1 MKKIALISCC
11 KKKNINKCQA
21 RDMYQSTLFKLSYLF
36 AKMIGCDD
44 IYVLSAKYGLLN
56 EEEIIEPYDETLN
69 RKNITE
75 RRNWADKVIA
85 QLKKNLEIDIKNDEF
100 IILTGKKYYEEIIPY
115 LQKYRLPLGNLPIGM
130 RLNFLKT
137 VVRN

>member
-1 MKKIALISCC
+1 MC
-11 KKKNINKCQA
+11 
-21 RDMYQSTLFKLSYLF
+21 QSTLFKLSYLF

-85 QLKKNLEIDIKNDEF
+85 QLKKKF
-100 IILTGKKYYEEIIPY
+100 
-115 LQKYRLPLGNLPIGM
+115 
-130 RLNFLKT
+130 
-137 VVRN
+137 RNRY